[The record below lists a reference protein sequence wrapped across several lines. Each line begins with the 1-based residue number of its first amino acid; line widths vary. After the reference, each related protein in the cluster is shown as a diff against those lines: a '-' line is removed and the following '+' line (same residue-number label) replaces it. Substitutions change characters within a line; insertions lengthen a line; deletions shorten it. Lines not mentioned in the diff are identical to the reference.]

1 MTRREVQFL
10 WAGLVVGFM
19 LGAVAAFIIIAH
31 IYGVPHLGERTD
43 AVHAVR

>member
-19 LGAVAAFIIIAH
+19 LGAVVAVISLAH
-31 IYGVPHLGERTD
+31 IFGAHVGGLPAHSL
-43 AVHAVR
+43 